1 MTSTVTTRDR
11 VTEGIAGDHIPAD
24 TAVVIFADL
33 DSGDVLSALR
43 WQLHEAVLAGARNVV
58 VDVTGVQALSAAAV
72 SSLLT
77 THRLCRI
84 RGGRVAL
91 AGCDRPVL
99 ELLHRT
105 GLRYV
110 FEASPEPAA
119 QPATVRRP
127 A

>member
-1 MTSTVTTRDR
+1 MTGTLTSTYPTTDHLAD
-11 VTEGIAGDHIPAD
+11 IA
-24 TAVVIFADL
+24 VLVYADL

-43 WQLHEAVLAGARNVV
+43 WQLHEEVLAGARNVV
-58 VDVTGVQALSAAAV
+58 VDLTGVQSLSAAAV

-77 THRLCRI
+77 THRLCRT
-84 RGGRVAL
+84 RGGRVSL

-110 FEASPEPAA
+110 FEASAEPAA
-119 QPATVRRP
+119 QLASVRRP
-127 A
+127 E

>member
-1 MTSTVTTRDR
+1 MTSTLTASHPATDDMADD
-11 VTEGIAGDHIPAD
+11 IA
-24 TAVVIFADL
+24 VLVYADL

-58 VDVTGVQALSAAAV
+58 VDLTGVQALSAAAV

-84 RGGRVAL
+84 RGGRVFL
-91 AGCDRPVL
+91 AGCDRTVL

-105 GLRYV
+105 GLRFV
-110 FEASPEPAA
+110 FAASPEPAA
-119 QPATVRRP
+119 DLVTDGRP